1 MSNFAQLADFQAAVK
16 NSVSID
22 DAFGKNL
29 IQNVNE
35 QKITRKDA
43 LQKAN
48 SRGSDGLK
56 ITVIQ
61 PFPSKGKLIKI
72 GVFKKKVPLLE
83 NEFAIAKEILLSDE
97 WFAEG
102 SNFKVIKVHIRKKS
116 AKGSKIFIFVFA
128 SHDDGNG
135 DVGDG
140 GDGIKVSLPGP
151 GQ

>member
-1 MSNFAQLADFQAAVK
+1 MNNFVELADVQAALKQQGPINDNFDK
-16 NSVSID
+16 NRIKGVD
-22 DAFGKNL
+22 T
-29 IQNVNE
+29 Q
-35 QKITRKDA
+35 QITRKDA

-61 PFPSKGKLIKI
+61 PFPSKGKLLKI

-102 SNFKVIKVHIRKKS
+102 SNLNIIKVNIRNK
-116 AKGSKIFIFVFA
+116 AGKIIIIVNA
-128 SHDDGNG
+128 GHDD
-135 DVGDG
+135 GDG
-140 GDGIKVSLPGP
+140 GDGLKVSIPTG
-151 GQ
+151 